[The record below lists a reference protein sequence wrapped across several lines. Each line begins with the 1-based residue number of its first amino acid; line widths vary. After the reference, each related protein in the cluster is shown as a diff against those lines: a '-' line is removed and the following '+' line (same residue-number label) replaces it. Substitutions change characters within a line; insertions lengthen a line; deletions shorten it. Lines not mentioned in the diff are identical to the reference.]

1 MVWVVLISV
10 AVVLV
15 AAFGALVTAR
25 LPYDPMAEPV
35 HTTPDTGLPGEP
47 VAADVDAVRFDTAAR
62 GYRMSEVD
70 DVLDRLQATLAGQEE
85 ELARLRT
92 GEPAAPGTPGA
103 EWHPDAVSDD
113 DPASPDAD

>member
-25 LPYDPMAEPV
+25 LPYDPMSEPV
-35 HTTPDTGLPGEP
+35 HTTPATGLPEDP
-47 VAADVDAVRFDTAAR
+47 AAADVDAVRFDTAAR

-70 DVLDRLQATLAGQEE
+70 GVLDGLQATLASQEE
-85 ELARLRT
+85 ELARLRAGRTHADTLT
-92 GEPAAPGTPGA
+92 GPG
-103 EWHPDAVSDD
+103 PDAVLDD